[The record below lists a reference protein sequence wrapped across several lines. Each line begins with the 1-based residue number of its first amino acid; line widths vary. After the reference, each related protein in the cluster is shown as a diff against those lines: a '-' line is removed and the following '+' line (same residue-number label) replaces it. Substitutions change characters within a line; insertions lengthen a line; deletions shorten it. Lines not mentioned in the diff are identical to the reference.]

1 MASVSLQLKPFPVPS
16 EVIIDLPGTGKRE
29 DGMKQLPTLKLNQ
42 LAPAELEAMISEWAE
57 AVMAAAQ
64 AE

>member
-1 MASVSLQLKPFPVPS
+1 MASVSLQLKPFSVPS
-16 EVIIDLPGTGKRE
+16 EVVIDLPGTGKRE